1 MLCTSAQHSS
11 LKLIVLTKGEP
22 INAMFYF
29 SELDLIYVKTAD
41 DLEGFLPRSHC
52 KLFSQNE
59 NTFNEYLKPKLNYT
73 ESCHSSINSASINKA
88 QLYGSHNDHNESIK
102 YHSLS
107 SSEYDDLN
115 EEHVYSNIPINEPRL
130 ENLQTFLQ
138 PITNSFTTI
147 EADERRI
154 SNLYQIKPVRYD
166 SGYRSDDVENSS
178 IHPNSILVND
188 YEEKGSCMINKCE
201 ISPEKMNQHLFS
213 MQSRSRL
220 PISISSN
227 LNFEIMDDN
236 LMLKKMP
243 EGFENFTY
251 KASPVAPS
259 NKNRL
264 SIALTPK
271 TNKNTRRSL
280 DACITNSC
288 QKLTSSQNYFR
299 KNSHYQPNM
308 TDLDVNK
315 IELDSITEAFEKNL
329 SNNNLTNQMKCVKTT
344 RKHWHVIHKHE
355 AKSHQ
360 EISVEPGM
368 LVLVIREHNEW
379 LYIKLTEDGSFSSIQ
394 KYGFIPRTCA
404 VDLDELSHRTQNN
417 QCDNERK
424 PQITAL

>member
-1 MLCTSAQHSS
+1 MLA
-11 LKLIVLTKGEP
+11 KGEP
-22 INAMFYF
+22 INAMFYL

-41 DLEGFLPRSHC
+41 DSEGFLPRSHC

-73 ESCHSSINSASINKA
+73 ESCHSSIHSASINKA
-88 QLYGSHNDHNESIK
+88 QFYGSHADHNESIK

-115 EEHVYSNIPINEPRL
+115 EDHVYSNIPVSEPKL
-130 ENLQTFLQ
+130 DNPHMFLQ

-166 SGYRSDDVENSS
+166 SGYKSDEVENSTTT
-178 IHPNSILVND
+178 HNAANSILVND
-188 YEEKGSCMINKCE
+188 YEERSNCMIINKCE
-201 ISPEKMNQHLFS
+201 VPPEKMNQHLLN

-236 LMLKKMP
+236 QMFKKVP

-251 KASPVAPS
+251 KASPVAS
-259 NKNRL
+259 NNKSRL

-271 TNKNTRRSL
+271 ANKNTRRSL

-288 QKLTSSQNYFR
+288 QKLSLSQNGFR
-299 KNSHYQPNM
+299 KNSHLQSNM

-329 SNNNLTNQMKCVKTT
+329 SNTNLTNQLIKCAKTT

-360 EISVEPGM
+360 EISVVPGM

-394 KYGFIPRTCA
+394 RYGFIPRSCA
-404 VDLDELSHRTQNN
+404 VDLDELAHRTQDNLN
-417 QCDNERK
+417 ECDNERK